1 MNQDKKTGSSGSLSR
16 RDFLKSAAVAGAMGA
31 AVLAAP
37 RILHAQNKG
46 DTIRLGVI
54 GTGTEGRVLANS
66 VIKCAKEEN
75 VTFVAVCD
83 IWPFNR
89 TYMAKLLGKYKE
101 VVKAPV
107 TEYTDYGDML
117 DKEKGKI
124 DAVIVA
130 TPDWVHH
137 EHSIACMK
145 AGLHV
150 YCEKEMSNSLENAKK
165 MVQVSRETGKLLQ
178 IGHQRR
184 SNPRYHTM
192 LDYIRNKKACGRL
205 TNVEGCWNRSKPL
218 TVTWSESS
226 VLDEA
231 TLKKYGYD
239 TMEHLRNWRWYK
251 KYSGGPIAD
260 LGSHQVDIFHWVI
273 GKPPISVMAS
283 GGKDNYP
290 TMEWYDN
297 VIAIYEWPQ
306 EDNGEKHTVRGHYN
320 LYSTTSNGGYQ
331 EVFMGTEG
339 AIIISEDASKGGL
352 RREYTAPEAE
362 WEKELR
368 KTLSAE
374 DKAKSEQQKDSGVGN
389 TATQPAGG
397 EIKTAHSV
405 PSPGRYFPPIP
416 APLPPK
422 TEHQPH
428 LENFFHA
435 IRGKEKLNCPGEVG
449 YETAVSILR
458 VNDAVA
464 AEKRLTFSPEEFKV

>member
-1 MNQDKKTGSSGSLSR
+1 MNQDKKTGGSGVSR

-46 DTIRLGVI
+46 DAIRLGVI
-54 GTGTEGRVLANS
+54 GTGTEGRVLINS
-66 VIKCAKEEN
+66 VLKCQKEEN
-75 VTFVAVCD
+75 VTFTALCD
-83 IWPFNR
+83 IWPHYR
-89 TYMAKLLGKYKE
+89 TYTAKLLGKYKQ
-101 VVKAPV
+101 PV
-107 TEYTDYGDML
+107 TEYADYGDML

-137 EHSIACMK
+137 EHAIACME
-145 AGLHV
+145 AGLNV
-150 YCEKEMSNSLENAKK
+150 YCEKEMSNTVENAKK
-165 MVQVSRETGKLLQ
+165 MVESSKKTGKLLQ

-192 LDYIRNKKACGRL
+192 LDYIQNKKACGRL

-218 TVTWSESS
+218 S
-226 VLDEA
+226 VEWAENTALDPA

-239 TMEHLRNWRWYK
+239 SMEHLRNWRWYK

-290 TMEWYDN
+290 KMEWYDN
-297 VIAIYEWPQ
+297 VIAIYEWPD
-306 EDNGEKHTVRGHYN
+306 EVDGVKHIIRGNYN

-339 AIIISEDASKGGL
+339 SVIISEDASKGGL

-368 KTLSAE
+368 KTLGIA
-374 DKAKSEQQKDSGVGN
+374 DKAKSEQKKESGEGK
-389 TATQPAGG
+389 AA
-397 EIKTAHSV
+397 ESASDIKTSHSV
-405 PSPGRYFPPIP
+405 PSPGRYYPPIA

-449 YETAVSILR
+449 YETAVSILK
-458 VNDAVA
+458 VNEAVA
-464 AEKRLTFSPEEFKV
+464 AEKKLAFSPEEFKV